1 MIVGHLITSLSHRAV
16 LVTLRLIYIP
26 RRYRKLNIFDNM
38 MAIMERYATKL
49 EEIVE
54 ERTDQLREEKKRT
67 EALLNQ
73 MLPR

>member
-1 MIVGHLITSLSHRAV
+1 M
-16 LVTLRLIYIP
+16 
-26 RRYRKLNIFDNM
+26 DNM

-67 EALLNQ
+67 EELLIQ
-73 MLPR
+73 MLPK